1 MSLKK
6 LSISKKKKR
15 KKNRAVL
22 FVQIN
27 HKNEIFKT
35 SNHASI
41 QREFLNKYICFVTSV
56 IHMD

>member
-6 LSISKKKKR
+6 LSISKKKK
-15 KKNRAVL
+15 KNRAVL

-27 HKNEIFKT
+27 HNNEIFKP